1 MEAVA
6 AVRSEEF
13 EARAGDHCQRCA
25 FQPICPVKG
34 AGTVLS

>member
-1 MEAVA
+1 MEAA
-6 AVRSEEF
+6 AVVREERF
-13 EARAGDHCQRCA
+13 EARAGDHCSRCS